1 MCLATRASSVAR
13 GCLRAAGNGSGPAA
27 PSHILPHVCGRS
39 RGRAGAERVPC
50 GSCPRWGSPWGSG
63 CFTLDPSPHPEAAAL
78 TPVGASGL
86 VQWLWGTQDRSPSDL
101 AELKAVLG
109 HCIPQTHLCPRDPPA
124 PHGARR
130 LPSRTGTS
138 VIHCC
143 RARWV
148 PGSPG
153 PCPLPRCP
161 SLMVQSRGAPPAVAA
176 PAVSAPAS
184 LGRGEL
190 IPGAA
195 TTLSLLVV

>member
-1 MCLATRASSVAR
+1 MGPELWRCLHFPWQGNGDSAWKEFSCCLPPCSLTLPQLATSHCRLLRSRSWTPCCFLFFASPPPPRV
-13 GCLRAAGNGSGPAA
+13 AAGAA
-27 PSHILPHVCGRS
+27 PWR
-39 RGRAGAERVPC
+39 ER
-50 GSCPRWGSPWGSG
+50 
-63 CFTLDPSPHPEAAAL
+63 
-78 TPVGASGL
+78 
-86 VQWLWGTQDRSPSDL
+86 
-101 AELKAVLG
+101 AVLG

>member
-101 AELKAVLG
+101 AELKHQLSPILA
-109 HCIPQTHLCPRDPPA
+109 LCPGSAGSLHPTDPPVPQRPTCTPRSPQVA
-124 PHGARR
+124 LKDWDICDPLLPGQVGPREPRPVPPPTLPIPDGA
-130 LPSRTGTS
+130 
-138 VIHCC
+138 I
-143 RARWV
+143 
-148 PGSPG
+148 
-153 PCPLPRCP
+153 PRCP
-161 SLMVQSRGAPPAVAA
+161 PRCS
-176 PAVSAPAS
+176 SA
-184 LGRGEL
+184 GC
-190 IPGAA
+190 
-195 TTLSLLVV
+195 